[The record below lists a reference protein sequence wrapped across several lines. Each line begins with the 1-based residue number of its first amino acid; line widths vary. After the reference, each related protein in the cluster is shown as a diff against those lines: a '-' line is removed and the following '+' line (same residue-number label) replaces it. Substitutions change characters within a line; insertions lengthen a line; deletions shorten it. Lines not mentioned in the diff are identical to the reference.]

1 VVNTRAVQL
10 GYELGNMSQ
19 FQALNDAL
27 TREKLSIRCKLT
39 GGQALTQAVEGQ
51 WRCDF

>member
-1 VVNTRAVQL
+1 VNTRAVQL

-39 GGQALTQAVEGQ
+39 DGQALTQAVEGQ